1 MHVVHVEALDDLFK
15 LVDDRVERLGEADDV
30 LTVNRR
36 DEIGRHVAEDVV
48 VDVVAFVLDGVRLL
62 HRFLERIGRREVL
75 DGLNKQVGLIDR
87 EL

>member
-15 LVDDRVERLGEADDV
+15 LVDDRVERLCEADDV
-30 LTVNRR
+30 LAVNRR

-75 DGLNKQVGLIDR
+75 NGLDEQVGFIDR
-87 EL
+87 EF

>member
-15 LVDDRVERLGEADDV
+15 LVDNRVERLGEADDV
-30 LTVNRR
+30 LAVNRR

-48 VDVVAFVLDGVRLL
+48 VDVVAFVLNGVRLL
-62 HRFLERIGRREVL
+62 HRFFERIGRREVL
-75 DGLNKQVGLIDR
+75 YGLNKQVGLIDR